1 MRPEDHPAERTAHL
15 VGRRWTALVVHHLE
29 PGPLRHG
36 ELLAR
41 MCGVSQKT
49 LTDRLHELVAHGA
62 IRRSRVDGASP
73 GWAYALTPR
82 GRELARLL
90 AGLAEWGAE
99 TLPPPSIGPPTAPSP
114 EPTASTPAHV
124 GNRW

>member
-36 ELLAR
+36 ELLVR

-49 LTDRLHELVAHGA
+49 LTERLRELEAHGA
-62 IRRSRVDGASP
+62 VCRRQVYGASP
-73 GWAYALTPR
+73 GWSYALTPR
-82 GRELARLL
+82 GHHLARLL
-90 AGLAEWGAE
+90 ADLAHWGAE
-99 TLPPPSIGPPTAPSP
+99 TLAPPTIGPPQPEGDAPR
-114 EPTASTPAHV
+114 AKA
-124 GNRW
+124 GA